1 MPDGSHAPTSLADSR
16 NHAILDRLPPDIL
29 GGLSVEQRAAI
40 AAASGDW
47 KGGAHRVN
55 LRVSMPFLPKRW
67 YLTVLGGPERR
78 TIARRNAER
87 TRNPVRT
94 AGNMAFIFVTAMT
107 FYSVG
112 AAVLLLSSSVLQ
124 Y

>member
-1 MPDGSHAPTSLADSR
+1 MPDGSHSPTIDAKSHS
-16 NHAILDRLPPDIL
+16 HTFLDRLPPHIL

-47 KGGAHRVN
+47 KAGAHRVN
-55 LRVSMPFLPKRW
+55 LRVSVPLLPKRW

-78 TIARRNAER
+78 TTARRRAER
-87 TRNPVRT
+87 IRNPVRT
-94 AGNMAFIFVTAMT
+94 AGNLAFIFVTAMT

-112 AAVLLLSSSVLQ
+112 AAVVLFSSSVLQ

>member
-1 MPDGSHAPTSLADSR
+1 MPDGSHAPTSDADSR
-16 NHAILDRLPPDIL
+16 SQTILDRLPPDIL

-78 TIARRNAER
+78 TIARRKAER
-87 TRNPVRT
+87 ARNPVRT

-112 AAVLLLSSSVLQ
+112 AAVLLFSSSVLQ